1 MADVWF
7 FLPAITLIGGLFALA
22 PLGGQVLVRGVVFID
37 LAVAQAAAAAT
48 LSLQMVGQTHDP
60 WMLMMASVA
69 GALACAFAVA
79 GLCRKWPQQREALI
93 GLLYVVG
100 AMLGLLAAQFSAH
113 GREDLEE
120 LLAADLLWS
129 DGVDAASAVAC
140 GVVVL
145 AIHIFRKNVFLKD
158 AVFFSLFG
166 VVASLMVQ
174 SLGVFLVFAL
184 LIAPAVL
191 QRRFGPWRAGV
202 IVATAI
208 VLGLLA
214 SWWLDLPSG
223 ISVGLLVSL
232 AGLSCVLNRHGR
244 NASGQA

>member
-1 MADVWF
+1 MADLWF
-7 FLPAITLIGGLFALA
+7 LLPAITLIGGLCALA
-22 PLGGQVLVRGVVFID
+22 PLGGQVLERGVVFID

-48 LSLQMVGQTHDP
+48 LWLQMMSHTHDP
-60 WMLMMASVA
+60 WLLMTASVA
-69 GALACAFAVA
+69 GALVCSFAVA
-79 GLCRKWPQQREALI
+79 GLCQKWPQQREALI

-100 AMLGLLAAQFSAH
+100 AMLALLAAQFSPH
-113 GREDLEE
+113 GREDLQE

-129 DGVDAASAVAC
+129 DGVDAASAVVC
-140 GVVVL
+140 GALVL
-145 AIHIFRKNVFLKD
+145 AVRIFRKHLFLRD
-158 AVFFSLFG
+158 AVFFALFG

-191 QRRFGPWRAGV
+191 QRRHRPWRAGL
-202 IVATAI
+202 IVGAAI
-208 VLGLLA
+208 LLGLLV

-232 AGLSCVLNRHGR
+232 AGLSCVLHAPGHT
-244 NASGQA
+244 ASRQP